1 MKALRVLIALLLFA
15 SVSYGQTKEELQK
28 QKVLLQDQI
37 DLASTLLKQTQSNR
51 ATSLNQLQ
59 TLNQKIEARERLI
72 TTMNRQIRNI
82 DREVKAKEQE
92 IVELEVRIDS
102 LKADYA
108 KLIELAQ
115 RNLQPADQLMF
126 ILSSSSFTQAL
137 KRIQYFK
144 DMTGYR
150 ERQVKQ
156 IEGAQVELAQ
166 EKEALIAK
174 KAEKLNVQKAQENE
188 KNELLVDA
196 QAQEKTVATLQ
207 SKESELKKDIQ
218 KKQREAQQLEKQI
231 KRIIAEE
238 MRKAKLRAERMALE
252 KEAED
257 LGLVK
262 GKDFNPRTSN
272 KVLKRLIDKARAEKG
287 LEVRDDG
294 PSYAM
299 FRCLARSPNRKP
311 N

>member
-1 MKALRVLIALLLFA
+1 M
-15 SVSYGQTKEELQK
+15 
-28 QKVLLQDQI
+28 
-37 DLASTLLKQTQSNR
+37 
-51 ATSLNQLQ
+51 
-59 TLNQKIEARERLI
+59 
-72 TTMNRQIRNI
+72 
-82 DREVKAKEQE
+82 
-92 IVELEVRIDS
+92 ELEVRIDS

-196 QAQEKTVATLQ
+196 K
-207 SKESELKKDIQ
+207 LKR
-218 KKQREAQQLEKQI
+218 KQWLRF
-231 KRIIAEE
+231 
-238 MRKAKLRAERMALE
+238 KAK
-252 KEAED
+252 
-257 LGLVK
+257 
-262 GKDFNPRTSN
+262 
-272 KVLKRLIDKARAEKG
+272 KA
-287 LEVRDDG
+287 
-294 PSYAM
+294 S
-299 FRCLARSPNRKP
+299 
-311 N
+311 